1 MAKAE
6 TSAPVTTSGVESEQK
21 GTGGAK
27 RPSGDV
33 ERVNNARQPAAAQ
46 SASVPDWSDAYAR
59 RSYKLGITLKD
70 FKAIPFPEETRY
82 PGTFPV
88 CSDNLSALEGSDADL
103 VDLQY
108 YPGQNIGVIKCQFF
122 YKADVGVMQA
132 SLFLGSFHPITNDF
146 YFFRVKSKNDEPI
159 LFLISSPFVSNA
171 FDDVVK
177 EFEEVFGPPS
187 ARSNSEVQNKIG
199 NKFENTDV
207 IYQNTSS
214 EILLSRYGENL
225 DRSLLEYVLVEV
237 YDRVKKLEKDKT
249 KGPL

>member
-1 MAKAE
+1 M
-6 TSAPVTTSGVESEQK
+6 
-21 GTGGAK
+21 
-27 RPSGDV
+27 
-33 ERVNNARQPAAAQ
+33 
-46 SASVPDWSDAYAR
+46 
-59 RSYKLGITLKD
+59 KD
-70 FKAIPFPEETRY
+70 FKAIPFPEEARY

-88 CSDNLSALEGSDADL
+88 CSDNLSALEGSEADL

-108 YPGQNIGVIKCQFF
+108 YPWQNIGVVKCQFF
-122 YKADVGVMQA
+122 YKSNAGVMQA
-132 SLFLGSFHPITNDF
+132 SLFMGSFSPITNDF

-159 LFLISSPFVSNA
+159 LFLISSPFASNA

-207 IYQNTSS
+207 VYQNASS

-237 YDRVKKLEKDKT
+237 YDRVEKLEKDKT